1 MKKVNNF
8 DNFKIFDTMASYIV
22 LAAVNG
28 LRKSNDTERVYEVE
42 KWNAFRPFSEH
53 NSELGKDLHQ
63 EAILYLFESAETNVQ
78 VMPFLVSF
86 EQLFTDTTLGKTEQC
101 RSIREL
107 IKDFSEFNELIINGI
122 RYLYRFI
129 YSQKSPRERGL
140 SSRSIS
146 IMIQRAIDSI
156 EFEPESVSRVFAVD
170 FLNKVWKELEITNQ
184 QRLVIKMRARGLS
197 NGEIAKRLNKDKG
210 TVSEHYN
217 KVVRRARELH
227 PNWKDL
233 ID

>member
-1 MKKVNNF
+1 MKKANNY
-8 DNFKIFDTMASYIV
+8 DNFKIFDTMANYIV
-22 LAAVNG
+22 LASING

-42 KWNAFRPFSEH
+42 KWNAFKPFSEH

-86 EQLFTDTTLGKTEQC
+86 EQLFTDTTLSKAEQC
-101 RSIREL
+101 KSIREL
-107 IKDFSEFNELIINGI
+107 IKDFPEFNELIVNGI

-146 IMIQRAIDSI
+146 AMIQKAMDSI
-156 EFEPESVSRVFAVD
+156 EFESESVNRVFAVD
-170 FLNKVWKELEITNQ
+170 FLRKVWKELEMTNQ
-184 QRLVIKMRARGLS
+184 QKLIIKMRAKGLS
-197 NGEIAKRLNKDKG
+197 NGEIAGKLHKDKG

-217 KVVRRARELH
+217 KVVRRARALH